1 MVHKSL
7 LKANSSNVPDRR
19 GLSQRISEAP
29 IFTKRHIAELSLS
42 GPLIPTINT
51 VIITLVATLNGHAQT
66 RKKQIL
72 QMWTFPRRKV

>member
-1 MVHKSL
+1 VNKSL
-7 LKANSSNVPDRR
+7 LKANSSNVPNRR

-51 VIITLVATLNGHAQT
+51 VITLVATPNRHAQT

-72 QMWTFPRRKV
+72 QMWVFP